1 MSTEKL
7 LEIPELLILIGTFM
21 SPSSLVASSCVS
33 KFWHH
38 TLQHLVWHK
47 VPICPW
53 NRRSPDVNDV
63 LKYEAHVE
71 SLQISDKWPNDS
83 ASRIAILKTISQLT
97 HIKDLSIHRVFLEE
111 VDAMKL
117 LWDMCERAETL
128 EFIGVK
134 FITVGD
140 LTTRTFPRVRALKL
154 SCCGDKLPFDWID
167 FLRRC
172 PNLETIVW
180 PDHLQS
186 GRAVNEFLEK
196 AANGTCWPALESI
209 WKCRFQVSEDTL
221 LPILTAMP
229 RVTGWAAG
237 AFGPRSYQILSNN
250 LAILKRLDLGH
261 CQGGTTASILQE
273 IMSSCPQLEILRW
286 GRIDGNDMI
295 RGRPWVCTGL
305 RELGITI
312 MFDREEIDQLQPLV
326 FERLSQLTA
335 LEYLDF
341 SGKPTEEEWAEE
353 YMEAGGE
360 CTPTRGNLDLLYEQS
375 CFIPFRKSVDLRL
388 GKGLEK
394 LATLRRLKK
403 LHFEH
408 IVQHMGDDEVEWILK
423 HWKWLTYL

>member
-83 ASRIAILKTISQLT
+83 TSRIAILKTISQLT

-140 LTTRTFPRVRALKL
+140 LTTRTFSRVRALKL

-172 PNLETIVW
+172 PNLETI
-180 PDHLQS
+180 
-186 GRAVNEFLEK
+186 
-196 AANGTCWPALESI
+196 
-209 WKCRFQVSEDTL
+209 VSEDTL

-250 LAILKRLDLGH
+250 LAILRRLDLGH
-261 CQGGTTASILQE
+261 CQGGTTASMLQE
-273 IMSSCPQLEILRW
+273 IMSSCPQLETLRW

-305 RELGITI
+305 RELGVTI
-312 MFDREEIDQLQPLV
+312 MFDREEIDRLQPLV

-388 GKGLEK
+388 GKGLER